1 MSDAPTPDQRPAVL
15 VNCPITDASRAALAP
30 HFRLADTAEG
40 AKIRAIIS
48 DGPRII
54 DKAMMD
60 ALPGLE
66 LIIGHGVGLDAIDLD
81 EARRRGIQVANGRGT
96 NETSV
101 ADHALALLLAVVR
114 GVLPGDAL
122 MRARGGEAEGPR
134 VETET
139 IHGKR
144 LGIIG
149 LGHIGL
155 LIAQRAEAFGMDILY
170 HNRTARADVDYG
182 YYASPLE
189 LAEAADHLVLSCPG
203 GEGTRHLVNQDVL
216 AALGPAGVLV
226 NVARG
231 SVVDTAALV
240 GALQSGAI
248 GGAGLD
254 IIEGD
259 GAALTHMDNVVMTP
273 HLAGN
278 TLEAGAAKDALTLAI
293 LIDFFAGREIM
304 NRVV

>member
-1 MSDAPTPDQRPAVL
+1 
-15 VNCPITDASRAALAP
+15 
-30 HFRLADTAEG
+30 
-40 AKIRAIIS
+40 
-48 DGPRII
+48 
-54 DKAMMD
+54 
-60 ALPGLE
+60 
-66 LIIGHGVGLDAIDLD
+66 
-81 EARRRGIQVANGRGT
+81 
-96 NETSV
+96 
-101 ADHALALLLAVVR
+101 
-114 GVLPGDAL
+114 
-122 MRARGGEAEGPR
+122 
-134 VETET
+134 
-139 IHGKR
+139 
-144 LGIIG
+144 
-149 LGHIGL
+149 
-155 LIAQRAEAFGMDILY
+155 MDILY